1 MSSSIE
7 NLKYHL
13 VFATKYRYNLINE
26 RIATCLKNYFFKQQ
40 EKLKFKIISL
50 TIETNHTHMLFEL
63 ESSQQD
69 LNKIIQKLQ

>member
-26 RIATCLKNYFFKQQ
+26 KVAKLLKNYFNKQQ
-40 EKLKFKIISL
+40 EKLKI
-50 TIETNHTHMLFEL
+50 
-63 ESSQQD
+63 
-69 LNKIIQKLQ
+69 